1 MSAVEND
8 MIASA
13 IADIETIPTP
23 PVVKNRRS
31 VAKKSGVPAPD
42 QPAVENTLVS
52 ENPVENPVV
61 PVVPADDYETKYW
74 DMVRQNTELRSKV
87 AELEAR
93 IANTTEKVGFREK
106 DTHSRIDANTGT
118 AVETKYYDAKK
129 TDEYPLGMRMLGCD
143 TKQKNNSSKYTK
155 TSTKTYYTLFKK
167 GIVED
172 VNTKSKY
179 PLRGDTIN
187 VIDTEGNSV
196 VLKMMILV

>member
-1 MSAVEND
+1 MSALEND
-8 MIASA
+8 MIADA
-13 IADIETIPTP
+13 INEINTLSTPTVAKP
-23 PVVKNRRS
+23 RRG
-31 VAKKSGVPAPD
+31 VAKKSGATAPE
-42 QPAVENTLVS
+42 QPA
-52 ENPVENPVV
+52 VENPVV
-61 PVVPADDYETKYW
+61 PDENPIVPVVPVENYEVKYW

-93 IANTTEKVGFREK
+93 IASIPATEKVGFREK
-106 DTHSRIDANTGT
+106 DTHTRIDANTKL

-129 TDEYPLGMRMLGCD
+129 TDEYQLGMRMLGCD

-155 TSTKTYYTLFKK
+155 TSNNTYYSLFKK

-172 VNTKSKY
+172 VNTKAKY

-196 VLKMMILV
+196 VLKMMILP